1 MELEFHQIDFRYEH
15 LRKHNPQMERQLL
28 ASLADEGQKA
38 PVVVLA
44 LAKDCYVLL
53 DGYKR
58 LRALRRLKR
67 DTVKATL
74 WDLDEAEAL
83 LLERMMR
90 TSEPEGPLEQG
101 WILRELRDRFRMAPE
116 ELARRFG
123 RTPSWVSRRL
133 ALIETLPEEV
143 QAKVRS
149 GRIAAHTAMKVL
161 VPLARANRRDCLR
174 FCEALLK
181 AEFTTREAV
190 SLQAGWQEGKPE
202 VRERLLADPVLFLRS
217 QRAVAAP
224 EVMRG
229 PFHLWLEDL
238 GTLAAV
244 ARRAGLHLRQGG
256 LYHRSPAEYQEA
268 GTALRQATSDCQ
280 ALFQRSDSCLSV
292 SRSAEGDTEKD
303 LPHA

>member
-1 MELEFHQIDFRYEH
+1 MELEFHQIDLRYEH
-15 LRKHNPQMERQLL
+15 LRKHNPQMERLLL
-28 ASLADEGQKA
+28 ASLADEGQKM

-44 LAKDCYVLL
+44 QGKDRYVLL

-58 LRALRRLKR
+58 FRGLRRLKR
-67 DTVKATL
+67 DTIQATL

-90 TSEPEGPLEQG
+90 ASGPEGPLEQG

-133 ALIETLPEEV
+133 ALVQELPEQV
-143 QAKVRS
+143 QDNVRS

-161 VPLARANRRDCLR
+161 VPLARANHRDCLR

-190 SLQAGWQEGKPE
+190 GLQAGWSQGNAE

-217 QRAVAAP
+217 QRAVQAP
-224 EVMRG
+224 EAKRG
-229 PFHLWLEDL
+229 PFHLWLDDL

-244 ARRAGLHLRQGG
+244 ARRAGLHLRKGA
-256 LYHRSPAEYQEA
+256 LLHRTPAEGQEA
-268 GTALRQATSDCQ
+268 RAALRQATADCQ
-280 ALFQRSDSCLSV
+280 ALFQRS
-292 SRSAEGDTEKD
+292 EKE

>member
-1 MELEFHQIDFRYEH
+1 MELEFHQIDLRYEH
-15 LRKHNPQMERQLL
+15 LRKHNPQLERQLL
-28 ASLADEGQKA
+28 ASLADEGQKV

-44 LAKDCYVLL
+44 LGKDRYVLL

-58 LRALRRLKR
+58 LRALVRLKR
-67 DTVKATL
+67 DTLQATL
-74 WDLDEAEAL
+74 WDLDEVGAL

-90 TSEPEGPLEQG
+90 SSEPEGPLEQG

-116 ELARRFG
+116 ELARRFD
-123 RTPSWVSRRL
+123 RTSSWVSRRL
-133 ALIETLPEEV
+133 ALVQELPEQV
-143 QAKVRS
+143 QDKVRS

-174 FCEALLK
+174 FFEALLK

-190 SLQAGWQEGKPE
+190 ALQVGWQQGKGE

-217 QRAVAAP
+217 QRAVQAP
-224 EVMRG
+224 EALRG

-244 ARRAGLHLRQGG
+244 ARRAGLYLRKGA
-256 LYHRSPAEYQEA
+256 LMHRSPAEGQEA
-268 GTALRQATSDCQ
+268 GAALRQAAADCQ
-280 ALFQRSDSCLSV
+280 ALFQRSDKEL
-292 SRSAEGDTEKD
+292 T
-303 LPHA
+303 HA